1 MKEIDDLTIK
11 RAVHGDKD
19 AFKSLYS
26 HYSPFLWRIL
36 FKMVSGD
43 QTQAQELLQD
53 SFVKIYSALKHFR
66 SDSSFSTWAYRIAYN
81 ESMHALA
88 RRTKQKTWIP
98 FDDQISGKSKT
109 DSYNERE
116 FVSKLLKSLSPQ
128 ERFLLI
134 AKEVDDFSYEEIS
147 EITGQSAGALRTK
160 LHRIK
165 EQLRNFSEKKQIG
178 GYVNA

>member
-1 MKEIDDLTIK
+1 MKEIDDITIQ
-11 RAVHGDKD
+11 RAVHGDKN
-19 AFKSLYS
+19 AFKSLYH

-43 QTQAQELLQD
+43 QIQAQELLQD
-53 SFVKIYSALKHFR
+53 SFVKIHGALKHFR

-81 ESMHALA
+81 ESMHAFA
-88 RRTKQKTWIP
+88 RRTKQKAWIP

-109 DSYNERE
+109 DSYSDRE
-116 FVSKLLKSLSPQ
+116 IVGKLLDALSPQ
-128 ERFLLI
+128 ERFLLL
-134 AKEVDDFSYEEIS
+134 AKEVDDFSYDEIS

-165 EQLRNFSEKKQIG
+165 EQLRKFSEKMQIG